1 MAISAK
7 DGRPLVAGKRG
18 SWVVAA
24 VAVGNFYAVQG
35 MSNFAPS
42 IVST

>member
-7 DGRPLVAGKRG
+7 DGRPLVAGGRG

-24 VAVGNFYAVQG
+24 VDVGNFYAVQG